1 MRNVNF
7 CKNSGIFSAITCFI
21 LTMRNVNSDNF
32 FIDEFKALG
41 FILTMRNVNDVNKR
55 IKIKPRKVLY

>member
-1 MRNVNF
+1 
-7 CKNSGIFSAITCFI
+7 
-21 LTMRNVNSDNF
+21 MRNVNSDNF

>member
-1 MRNVNF
+1 MGKSVVRLLVT
-7 CKNSGIFSAITCFI
+7 A
-21 LTMRNVNSDNF
+21 
-32 FIDEFKALG
+32 G